1 MFRSQKNITP
11 MGFDFGLF
19 ISTTNVGLPWSP
31 KNSNRKTI
39 HLATGVTGNNIMV
52 EHH

>member
-19 ISTTNVGLPWSP
+19 ISTNVGLPWSP
-31 KNSNRKTI
+31 KNSNSKTI
-39 HLATGVTGNNIMV
+39 HLATGVTRNNIMV